1 MQSMLATA
9 MLAKSHTAYTHGLL
23 CTGCFYQQLCG
34 HIKDLKAVW
43 CIRQGRLHSVQLFTG
58 TFKHYGKKVPH
69 LPLDIHSEIKLNSSA
84 VTRLSW
90 GPHNISQQLK
100 VFWYWQTDMTLSS
113 RGKKSSGKAQAVGLY
128 VGMYFSWNPLLETYR
143 PWHWSQHRAFAAM
156 YCHQIAANRLHH
168 VAHLWLSA
176 NVCSFL
182 TQCQNHNQTQNKE
195 EAFLSDVA
203 RIHFL
208 RRYLWTTKA

>member
-9 MLAKSHTAYTHGLL
+9 LLAKSHTAYTYGLL

-69 LPLDIHSEIKLNSSA
+69 LPLDIHLEIKLNSSA

-113 RGKKSSGKAQAVGLY
+113 RGKKSSGKAKAVGLY
-128 VGMYFSWNPLLETYR
+128 VGMYFSWNPKSTPGDLQTLTLKPAQSFCSNVLPSDRCKQTPPCCSLVTISKCLFISHSMSE
-143 PWHWSQHRAFAAM
+143 SQPNAK
-156 YCHQIAANRLHH
+156 Q
-168 VAHLWLSA
+168 
-176 NVCSFL
+176 
-182 TQCQNHNQTQNKE
+182 
-195 EAFLSDVA
+195 
-203 RIHFL
+203 
-208 RRYLWTTKA
+208 RRGIFVRCV